1 MRCFVGGA
9 GEPTHITTPKNLSL
23 IHMVSKKCLSVDQ
36 MGGAG
41 GVAAGLSGISLIS
54 LVMANSVIC
63 HECYYHPQ
71 AIECMSKQN
80 LHEYICMYIYILKKN
95 SLQMGK

>member
-36 MGGAG
+36 MRPG
-41 GVAAGLSGISLIS
+41 GVAAGLSGISL
-54 LVMANSVIC
+54 VMANSVNC
-63 HECYYHPQ
+63 HD
-71 AIECMSKQN
+71 S
-80 LHEYICMYIYILKKN
+80 
-95 SLQMGK
+95 

>member
-1 MRCFVGGA
+1 M
-9 GEPTHITTPKNLSL
+9 
-23 IHMVSKKCLSVDQ
+23 
-36 MGGAG
+36 
-41 GVAAGLSGISLIS
+41 AAGLSGIS

-80 LHEYICMYIYILKKN
+80 LHEYICMYIYIYSKKILFKWESKKLVSEMN
-95 SLQMGK
+95 KCVNRLCKLHLFISLFTK